1 MKIMS
6 EFAAHVLTKGI
17 AAKAALAA
25 EGKSEEEISTSLGE
39 TFKFK
44 DNRLKYFM
52 TALDVAKES
61 KLEKLYRVR
70 VYTYS
75 EGEEIPEDATQVD
88 DIHFV
93 AEENPLKPGT
103 LPTVKKAGQRSGG
116 KKDRPK
122 GPRPSPWG
130 ESPEEAALK
139 KAASLKAQAEKS
151 EQ

>member
-1 MKIMS
+1 MS
-6 EFAAHVLTKGI
+6 EFAAHILTKGNV
-17 AAKAALAA
+17 AKAALAA
-25 EGKSEEEISTSLGE
+25 EGKSEEEITTSLGE

-52 TALDVAKES
+52 TALDVAQES
-61 KLEKLYRVR
+61 KLEKLFRVR

-75 EGEEIPEDATQVD
+75 EGEEVPETATQVD

-93 AEENPLKPGT
+93 PEENPSKPGT
-103 LPTVKKAGQRSGG
+103 LPTVKKAGERGKGG

-130 ESPEEAALK
+130 ESPEEAAQK
-139 KAASLKAQAEKS
+139 KAASLKAQAEKNAK
-151 EQ
+151 

>member
-6 EFAAHVLTKGI
+6 EFAAHVLAKGN
-17 AAKAALAA
+17 AAKAALEA
-25 EGKSEEEISTSLGE
+25 EGKTEEEVTTSLSE

-52 TALDVAKES
+52 TALNVAQES

-70 VYTYS
+70 VYMYT
-75 EGEEIPEDATQVD
+75 EGEDVPETATQVD

-93 AEENPLKPGT
+93 AEENPGKPGT
-103 LPTVKKAGQRSGG
+103 LPTVKKAGQRGGG

-130 ESPEEAALK
+130 ESPEEAAQK
-139 KAASLKAQAEKS
+139 KAASLKAQAEKNAK
-151 EQ
+151 